1 MTRHTA
7 CTTRRALLTGA
18 TALGAALAPSIVT
31 AAPSSGGALP
41 PPVVQ
46 EVEIA
51 GSYGVPADAAMVAVN
66 VTAVNTGGPG
76 YLAVYACDAD
86 RPETSNVNY
95 FADQVVPN
103 LALSA
108 LSADGTICIATAA
121 LTDVVVDVI
130 GYVPDGSAITPLAT
144 PERFLDSREPGGTP
158 SPVPAGST
166 TPVQITG
173 TAGIPDS
180 ATLVMANVTAVGG
193 AAAGYLAAHP
203 CGTSTD
209 GSSVN
214 HLPGEVNANLVVSAL
229 DTDGRL
235 CIDNLAPVDVIV
247 DVVAWAGEGVTT
259 LPTPERVLDTRT
271 TGVTPQADDIVRV
284 DLSDDGVPDGATAAI
299 YNLTATNTAGPGYMT
314 SFPCDETRPL
324 ASNLNHGTADTTANA
339 TITKLTAAGEICIYH
354 LVAADLIV
362 DLIGYTTGTDHYV
375 ALRPAR
381 ALDTRRGWKPE
392 CDLMIVY
399 EGPVNQAGRW
409 GALRRNAPDSEVVWL
424 DTPPTANY
432 GPQIAPGCDAGYT
445 IDVNG
450 GVWEVPLDGSDATL
464 RNTLTG
470 DFGVVS
476 VFPLADGRVWATK
489 IVAESSRYQLLD
501 ALTGSTVLEFDVSGG
516 NPGFSLTADGGLLGY
531 WSDTFKLVDTAT
543 GDVVAERADL
553 PGARVSPD
561 GRYYS
566 YAYVHQQRVYCDVA
580 ALDGTV
586 VHSVIYPRIVGE
598 AVRSSDPC
606 EWASRGVLWY
616 RDPSVETVRS
626 AQLFGIESE
635 LLVTRDNDRIW
646 SVTDYR

>member
-7 CTTRRALLTGA
+7 GTRRRALLTGA
-18 TALGAALAPSIVT
+18 TAFGAALAPSV
-31 AAPSSGGALP
+31 ADAGPSSGALP
-41 PPVVQ
+41 PPAVQ

-51 GSYGVPADAAMVAVN
+51 GSYGVPDDAAMVAVN
-66 VTAVNTGGPG
+66 LTAVETGGPG
-76 YLAVYACDAD
+76 YLAVDACDD
-86 RPETSNVNY
+86 DQPETSNVNY

-130 GYVPDGSAITPLAT
+130 GYVPAGSAITPLAT
-144 PERFLDSREPGGTP
+144 PARFLDSREPGGTP

-166 TPVQITG
+166 TTVQITG
-173 TAGIPDS
+173 IAGIPDT
-180 ATLVMANVTAVGG
+180 ATLVMANITAVGG
-193 AAAGYLAAHP
+193 AAPGYLAAHA

-214 HLPGEVNANLVVSAL
+214 HLPGEVNANLVVSAI
-229 DTDGRL
+229 DGDGRL

-247 DVVAWAGEGVTT
+247 DVVAWAADGVTT

-271 TGVTPQADDIVRV
+271 SGVTPVADDIVRV
-284 DLSDDGVPDGATAAI
+284 DLTDDGVPAGATAAV
-299 YNLTATNTAGPGYMT
+299 YNLTSTNTAGPGYMT

-324 ASNLNHGTADTTANA
+324 ASNLNHAVADTAANA
-339 TITKLTAAGEICIYH
+339 TITKLSAAGEICIYH

-362 DLIGYTTGTDHYV
+362 DLIGYITGTDHYV

-399 EGPVNQAGRW
+399 EGPVGQAGRW
-409 GALRRNAPDSEVVWL
+409 GALRRNAPDGEVVWL
-424 DTPPTANY
+424 DTPPSANY
-432 GPQIAPGCDAGYT
+432 GPRVAPGCESGFT

-489 IVAESSRYQLLD
+489 IVAETSRYLLLD
-501 ALTGSTVLEFDVSGG
+501 ALTGSTILEFDVSGG
-516 NPGFSLTADGGLLGY
+516 NPGFSLSADGRLLAY
-531 WSDTFKLVDTAT
+531 WSDTFKVVDTAT

-553 PGARVSPD
+553 PGGRLSPD

-566 YAYVHQQRVYCDVA
+566 YAFVHEQRVYCDVA
-580 ALDGTV
+580 TLDGEV
-586 VHSVIYPRIVGE
+586 VHSVIYPRMVGLL
-598 AVRSSDPC
+598 VRSSDPC
-606 EWASRGVLWY
+606 EWASSGVLWF
-616 RDPSVETVRS
+616 RDPSVETVRRVE
-626 AQLFGIESE
+626 LFGLESE
-635 LLVTRDNDRIW
+635 MFVTRENGRLW